1 MTAWSSIGLPR
12 APAMRRGAMRALC
25 ALLVLGAVPCLAG
38 PTYKWVDERGRVHFT
53 DKPPEGIPYEAIEPL
68 PHGAVPDPAAP
79 LPPRQPAPE
88 PRARSQQGGSDA
100 GAADGLRC
108 VDALYQ
114 IALLN
119 QHRRVFKP
127 GPEGARRYLDN
138 ADRPAELERLHRIR
152 DQSCSADPEARAAQ
166 QGEATRLML
175 ALSQKCSA
183 ARWKLER
190 MQDPDSHAV
199 HQDLAEQREFVEKYC
214 PEAERPGV
222 WLGDWV
228 IVRQRH

>member
-1 MTAWSSIGLPR
+1 MTARSSIDLR
-12 APAMRRGAMRALC
+12 RVPAMCRGALC
-25 ALLVLGAVPCLAG
+25 ALLVLGVVPCLAG

-53 DKPPEGIPYEAIEPL
+53 DKPPEGVPYEAIESL
-68 PHGAVPDPAAP
+68 PHGAVPGPGAP
-79 LPPRQPAPE
+79 PSPRQPALE
-88 PRARSQQGGSDA
+88 PRARPQQDGSEY
-100 GAADGLRC
+100 GAADGRRC

-152 DQSCSADPEARAAQ
+152 DQSCSAGPEAHAAQ
-166 QGEATRLML
+166 QEEAKRLML
-175 ALSQKCSA
+175 ALSHNCSA

-190 MQDPDSHAV
+190 MQGPDSHAV
-199 HQDLAEQREFVEKYC
+199 HQDLAEQSEFVEKYC
-214 PEAERPGV
+214 PEVERPDL